1 MLLNLICHSES
12 FVNVIL
18 KEALRLFCHSER
30 SEESYTAQGKLRDR
44 RISTQDKLR
53 EESNYQ

>member
-1 MLLNLICHSES
+1 MLLNRHSES

-30 SEESYTAQGKLRDR
+30 SEESHTAQGKLRDR
-44 RISTQDKLR
+44 RIFTQDKLR